1 VRYRLITEVIMPYA
15 LFSNSVKVSQAFR
28 TKAEVWK
35 HAADIGLVIEVS
47 SSEEDPPRRI
57 LATGYTIDACAPEI
71 ADGSTAGEHRLAPIM
86 TRCSLS
92 PPSAA
97 VAS

>member
-1 VRYRLITEVIMPYA
+1 MSYA
-15 LFSNSVKVSQAFR
+15 LFSDTVQVSQAFR

-35 HAADIGLVIEVS
+35 HAAARGLVIEGS

-57 LATGYTIDACAPEI
+57 LDMGYTIDASAPDI
-71 ADGSTAGEHRLAPIM
+71 AEAAAHSDRGLSIIAGCEFNPR
-86 TRCSLS
+86 
-92 PPSAA
+92 SAA